1 MKVFCNPPVLE
12 AVDAFGTAGA
22 NAGLKTGVG
31 FTVTLGAAV
40 TLDALAGICGGEVGG
55 LKVTTGGPGL
65 LLSLD
70 LKMNS
75 VLHCGFVEDFR
86 ASAVAAINA
95 AFAMAFAA
103 MFSES

>member
-1 MKVFCNPPVLE
+1 MRDFCNPPVLE
-12 AVDAFGTAGA
+12 AVDSLGTAGV
-22 NAGLKTGVG
+22 NVGLKTGVG
-31 FTVTLGAAV
+31 FTVTLGAAA
-40 TLDALAGICGGEVGG
+40 TLDALPGICGGEVGG

-65 LLSLD
+65 LPLPD

-75 VLHCGFVEDFR
+75 LLHCGFVEDFW

-103 MFSES
+103 MFSAS